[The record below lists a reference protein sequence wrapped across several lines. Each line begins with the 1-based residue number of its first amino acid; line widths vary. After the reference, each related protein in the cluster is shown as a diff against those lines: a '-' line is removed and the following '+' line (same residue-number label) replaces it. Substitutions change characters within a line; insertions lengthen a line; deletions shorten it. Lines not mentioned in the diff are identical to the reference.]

1 MINITM
7 TAKQQDDQVKVS
19 FNGNSKEGSYIQ
31 GNYFVGSPEYEEV
44 RLSDLRRKVHEKIES
59 DISAED
65 IAITSTSMREN
76 EKLKVNF
83 EANAMETSFT
93 GHCFLEPNE
102 YKTLMFTDFGQT
114 IYQKIIE
121 DFKGDAE

>member
-76 EKLKVNF
+76 EKLKVDFKTNS
-83 EANAMETSFT
+83 NETSFT

>member
-1 MINITM
+1 MMNITM
-7 TAKQQDDQVKVS
+7 TAKQQNDQVKVS

-59 DISAED
+59 DVSAED

-76 EKLKVNF
+76 EKLKVDFKTNSS
-83 EANAMETSFT
+83 ETSFT
-93 GHCFLEPNE
+93 GHCFLEPSE
-102 YKTLMFTDFGQT
+102 YKTLMFSNFGEK
-114 IYQKIIE
+114 IYQKIVE
-121 DFKGDAE
+121 DFAEEAD

>member
-19 FNGNSKEGSYIQ
+19 FNGNSKEDSYIR

-44 RLSDLRRKVHEKIES
+44 RLSGLRRKVHEKIES

-65 IAITSTSMREN
+65 ISVTSTSMREN

-83 EANAMETSFT
+83 EANSIETSFT